1 LDENQ
6 HLVTGASRTLVEAAY
21 ARAHLLDKETISV
34 AQPELTR
41 DETRERHSA
50 KKEVD
55 AAAQAISELRDEVQP

>member
-1 LDENQ
+1 M
-6 HLVTGASRTLVEAAY
+6 EAAY

-50 KKEVD
+50 KKVVD